1 MSAVCAGIVVCGFL
15 TTSCS
20 ATATSHT
27 FGKVL
32 ERQPHRLARYFCHTL
47 HLCIFA
53 RRRDVVQLHLTL
65 QKHLDVLSNAIES
78 PAFLA
83 TTLMEACQRLQLRVD
98 AIVSTIALQINVPIS
113 QDCLPLLILWD
124 QSDPDGGGFSTSARN
139 SGALRSFCNHLSH
152 VERQVNDDIASIR
165 ALQEI
170 LTDLHRVQSAGI
182 PIDLEPSLPK
192 RLYEKIDSTLS
203 LRLEGGKANNLQ
215 PSNVL
220 GVTRSC

>member
-65 QKHLDVLSNAIES
+65 QNHLDVLSNAIES

-98 AIVSTIALQINVPIS
+98 AIVSTYPDFRKLLLVVAHYVIS
-113 QDCLPLLILWD
+113 
-124 QSDPDGGGFSTSARN
+124 SAKTVHYHYSRLFHH
-139 SGALRSFCNHLSH
+139 SSFR
-152 VERQVNDDIASIR
+152 E
-165 ALQEI
+165 
-170 LTDLHRVQSAGI
+170 
-182 PIDLEPSLPK
+182 
-192 RLYEKIDSTLS
+192 
-203 LRLEGGKANNLQ
+203 
-215 PSNVL
+215 
-220 GVTRSC
+220 